1 MLTETV
7 TKVVLEGGP
16 GIMKQNG
23 PSTTAGQAQSNN
35 AAPAQLS
42 PHQAILGMALS
53 YLGARSL
60 HVANEL
66 GIADLLKDGPK
77 SIIELAQATGAHEP
91 SLYRLLRS
99 LAGHGVFAEVSPNC
113 FQLTPAAA
121 VLQQGVPGSLHHAV
135 KMIGDLAG
143 DGLWWQA
150 VGHLRHSVLTAEP
163 GFNHV
168 AGLGFFEHVTRY
180 PEAGAWFDRGLANFA
195 TMENAVIA
203 GAYDFASLR
212 RVIDVGGGQ
221 GGFLAEILKA
231 NPAVVGTLFDLPQ
244 VVQEPAYL
252 TAAGVVERCEI
263 VGGDF
268 FKSVPSGGDA
278 YILKRII
285 HDWSDEE
292 CVQILRTCRAAMGQ
306 KARLLVVEAV
316 VPPGNEFHPSKD
328 MDILMM
334 VFATGRERTEE
345 EFRQLYQQAGFKLT
359 RVVPAPSVLSI
370 IEGVPV

>member
-1 MLTETV
+1 MTTETV
-7 TKVVLEGGP
+7 TKVVLESGP
-16 GIMKQNG
+16 GLMKQNG
-23 PSTTAGQAQSNN
+23 SSTTASNN
-35 AAPAQLS
+35 GASAQPS

-66 GIADLLKDGPK
+66 GIADLLKDGPQ
-77 SIIELAQATGAHEP
+77 SIVELARATGAHEQ

-99 LAGHGVFAEVSPNC
+99 LAGHGVFAETSPGY

-121 VLQQGVPGSLHHAV
+121 VLQRGVPGSLHDAV

-143 DGLWWQA
+143 DGTWWQA
-150 VGHLRHSVLTAEP
+150 VGHLRHSVLTAQP
-163 GFNHV
+163 GFDYV
-168 AGLGFFEHVTRY
+168 TGMGFFEYLTQH
-180 PEAGAWFDRGLANFA
+180 PEGGAWFDRGLANFA
-195 TMENAVIA
+195 TMENTAIA
-203 GAYDFASLR
+203 RAYDFTPFR
-212 RVIDVGGGQ
+212 RVVDVGGGQ
-221 GGFLAEILKA
+221 GGFLAEVMKA
-231 NPAVVGTLFDLPQ
+231 NPSLAGMLYDLPQ

-252 TAAGVVERCEI
+252 TTDGLLERCEI
-263 VGGDF
+263 RGGDF

-285 HDWSDEE
+285 HDWSDQE
-292 CVQILRTCRAAMGQ
+292 CLQILRTCRAAMSE

-334 VFATGRERTEE
+334 VFAAGRERTTE
-345 EFRQLYQQAGFKLT
+345 EFRELYQQASFKLT
-359 RVVPAPSVLSI
+359 KITPTPSVLSI